1 MPDLLEER
9 RSQLVV
15 PLMECPVPYLR
26 FVLCCFLVGLVVP
39 CSAQDGKPNVLI
51 ILADDLGYS
60 DLGCY
65 GGEIETPSLD
75 RLAERGL
82 RLTQFYNTARCWP
95 SRAALLSGYY
105 AQQVN
110 RDPQGLRP
118 QWSVLLPELLKAA
131 KYRSYH
137 SGKWHV
143 DGPVLKAG
151 FERSYLVVDQDRF
164 FSPKNHQLDDQ
175 PLPQPTP
182 TDGYYATTAIA
193 EHATKWLAA
202 HHDEHRDSPFFL
214 YLAFTSP
221 HFPLHALPDDVAK
234 YKGRFREGWDVLRA
248 KRHQRQRRMG
258 LVNCELS
265 ARTPGVPEWSSLS
278 ADERAQWEGRMET
291 HAAMVDRMDREIGR
305 VFEQLKAMGQW
316 DNTVIMFLSDN
327 GASAERIL
335 RGDGHNSTA
344 PLGSAKTYQCLEPG
358 WANLANTPLRKSKIF
373 VHEGGISTPLIV
385 HWPAGLHAE
394 GELRHAP
401 GHLIDIVPTVLQLAD
416 LKAPQTANNE
426 ARPPLPGQSVLPAFR
441 SDERIE
447 RECLFFKHEDN
458 RALRVGDWKIVAS
471 GAKSDWELYDLSTD
485 RSEQNDLA
493 KQQPE
498 RVAAMAALWA
508 RRDAEFA
515 QQGATGKPL
524 PKAKK

>member
-1 MPDLLEER
+1 MRHP
-9 RSQLVV
+9 
-15 PLMECPVPYLR
+15 R
-26 FVLCCFLVGLVVP
+26 FVRVSLIALVLVTLGI
-39 CSAQDGKPNVLI
+39 SAFARAQDAKPNVLI

-75 RLAERGL
+75 RLAQRGL
-82 RLTQFYNTARCWP
+82 RFSQFYNTARCWP

-118 QWSVLLPELLKAA
+118 QWAVLLPELLKTAN
-131 KYRSYH
+131 YRAYH

-151 FERSYLVVDQDRF
+151 FERSYLVVDQDRY

-182 TDGYYATTAIA
+182 ADGYYATTAIA
-193 EHATKWLAA
+193 AHATKWLA
-202 HHDEHRDSPFFL
+202 HHQTEHRDAPFFL

-221 HFPLHALPDDVAK
+221 HFPLHALPEDIAK
-234 YKGRFREGWDVLRA
+234 YKGRFREGWDVLRQ
-248 KRHQRQRRMG
+248 KRHQRMRQMG
-258 LVNCELS
+258 LVDCELS

-278 ADERAQWEGRMET
+278 AEDRALFEGRMET

-316 DNTVIMFLSDN
+316 DNTLIMFLSDN

-335 RGDGHNSTA
+335 RGDGHDPTA

-358 WANLANTPLRKSKIF
+358 WANLANAPLRKSKIF

-385 HWPAGLHAE
+385 HWPAGIHAE
-394 GELRHAP
+394 GELRHSPA
-401 GHLIDIVPTVLQLAD
+401 HLIDIVPTLLHVAD
-416 LKAPQTANNE
+416 VKSPATANGE
-426 ARPPLPGQSVLPAFR
+426 QRPALPGHSLLPAFAR
-441 SDERIE
+441 DERIE
-447 RECLFFKHEDN
+447 RDCLFFKHEDN

-471 GAKSDWELYDLSTD
+471 GASAEWELYDLSKD
-485 RSEQNDLA
+485 RAEQHDLA
-493 KQQPE
+493 RQQPD
-498 RVAAMAALWA
+498 RVAALAKLWA
-508 RRDAEFA
+508 ERNVEFA
-515 QQGATGKPL
+515 QQGATGQPL
-524 PKAKK
+524 QKRKK

>member
-1 MPDLLEER
+1 MRPVHFAFARLIVLA
-9 RSQLVV
+9 VV
-15 PLMECPVPYLR
+15 LAGFIP
-26 FVLCCFLVGLVVP
+26 FAD
-39 CSAQDGKPNVLI
+39 AQDPKPNVLI

-75 RLAERGL
+75 RLAQRGL
-82 RLTQFYNTARCWP
+82 RFTQFYNTARCWP
-95 SRAALLSGYY
+95 SRAALLGGYY
-105 AQQVN
+105 PQQVN

-118 QWSVLLPELLKAA
+118 KWAVLLPELLKTAN
-131 KYRSYH
+131 YRPYH

-175 PLPQPTP
+175 PLPQPTMD
-182 TDGYYATTAIA
+182 DGYYATTAIA
-193 EHATKWLAA
+193 AHASKWLAQHQA
-202 HHDEHRDSPFFL
+202 EHRESPFFL

-221 HFPLHALPDDVAK
+221 HFPLQALPEDIAK
-234 YKGRFREGWDVLRA
+234 YKGRFRDGWDVLRQ
-248 KRHQRQRRMG
+248 KRHQRQRQMG
-258 LVNCELS
+258 IVGCELS
-265 ARTPGVPEWSSLS
+265 ARTPGVPQWSSLS
-278 ADERAQWEGRMET
+278 AEERAAFEGRMET

-316 DNTVIMFLSDN
+316 DNTLIMFLSDN

-335 RGDGHNSTA
+335 RGDGHDPTA

-385 HWPAGLHAE
+385 HWPTGLHAE
-394 GELRHAP
+394 GELRHTPA
-401 GHLIDIVPTVLQLAD
+401 HLIDIVPTLLQVAHV
-416 LKAPQTANNE
+416 KSPQAANGE
-426 ARPPLPGQSVLPAFR
+426 TRPELSGKTLLPAFAR
-441 SDERIE
+441 DERIE
-447 RECLFFKHEDN
+447 REYLFFKHEDN

-471 GAKSDWELYDLSTD
+471 GANTEWELYDLSTD
-485 RSEQNDLA
+485 RAEQHDLA
-493 KQQPE
+493 RQQSE
-498 RVAAMAALWA
+498 RVAALAKIWQERA
-508 RRDAEFA
+508 AEFA
-515 QQGATGKPL
+515 QQGATGSPL
-524 PKAKK
+524 PNRKK

>member
-1 MPDLLEER
+1 MRFLEIVFTLLL
-9 RSQLVV
+9 SLVFTV
-15 PLMECPVPYLR
+15 PSM
-26 FVLCCFLVGLVVP
+26 
-39 CSAQDGKPNVLI
+39 AQEPKPNVLI

-82 RLTQFYNTARCWP
+82 RFTQLYNTARCWP

-110 RDPQGLRP
+110 RDPQGQRP
-118 QWSVLLPELLKAA
+118 KWATLLPELLQAA
-131 KYRSYH
+131 SYRSYH

-151 FERSYLVVDQDRF
+151 FERSYLVVDQNRF
-164 FSPKNHQLDDQ
+164 FSPLNHQLDDK
-175 PLPQPTP
+175 PLPQPEL
-182 TDGYYATTAIA
+182 TDGYYATNAIA
-193 EHATKWLAA
+193 EHATKWLAS
-202 HHDEHRDSPFFL
+202 HHAVHRSAPFFM

-221 HFPLHALPDDVAK
+221 HFPLQALPEDVAK
-234 YKGRFREGWDVLRA
+234 YKGRFQAGWDVLRER
-248 KRHQRQRRMG
+248 RHQRMRRLG

-265 ARTPGVPEWSSLS
+265 ARTPEVPAWSSLT
-278 ADERAQWEGRMET
+278 ANERAAWEGRMET

-305 VFEQLKAMGQW
+305 VFEQLKATGQW
-316 DNTVIMFLSDN
+316 DNTLILFLSDN

-335 RGDGHNSTA
+335 RGDGHDPTA

-385 HWPAGLHAE
+385 HWPAGVHAE

-401 GHLIDIVPTVLQLAD
+401 AHLIDIVPTLLQITEIKL
-416 LKAPQTANNE
+416 PQTANGE
-426 ARPPLPGQSVLPAFR
+426 ARPVLPGQSLLAAFAR
-441 SDERIE
+441 DEQIE
-447 RECLFFKHEDN
+447 RACLFFKHEDN

-471 GAKSDWELYDLSTD
+471 GTKSDWELYDLSTD
-485 RSEQNDLA
+485 RSEQHNLA
-493 KQQPE
+493 GQHPE
-498 RVAAMAALWA
+498 RVRSLATLWSE
-508 RRDAEFA
+508 RDAEFTRH
-515 QQGATGKPL
+515 GATGQPL
-524 PKAKK
+524 PKKK